1 MLCCLLCANITILLN
16 VVLIILIYLKKTAF
30 CVIIHIKGTKIKG
43 KERANMDTN
52 FETLKISTE
61 KDNSQKVREIMAI
74 VYDALMQKG
83 YNPLNQ
89 IVAYLM
95 SGDPT
100 YITGH
105 NNARILISRLERDE
119 IMEEFA
125 KEYLKTL

>member
-1 MLCCLLCANITILLN
+1 
-16 VVLIILIYLKKTAF
+16 
-30 CVIIHIKGTKIKG
+30 
-43 KERANMDTN
+43 MDQFN
-52 FETLKISTE
+52 ETLKISTE
-61 KDNSQKVREIMAI
+61 KDNSQKVKEIMAV
-74 VYDALMQKG
+74 VYDALKQKG

-100 YITGH
+100 YITGY